1 MLKCVYH
8 GTKVSPNNLNT
19 HHRLHDSV
27 CCAGGGHHRV
37 GVLDSLLPRT
47 NVSVY
52 VCVWGG
58 GVCLR
63 MHLCICL
70 CVYKCTCMRCPT
82 VCACVCVF
90 TTTDNIGIKVRTYV
104 SPSPTHH
111 LPNSHYGLQ
120 VCLLTHHYTLPGTS
134 THITW
139 VQWNLSK
146 TTTFWPV
153 LTDLYREVAALQ
165 R

>member
-58 GVCLR
+58 VCVYA
-63 MHLCICL
+63 CIC
-70 CVYKCTCMRCPT
+70 VY
-82 VCACVCVF
+82 VCVC
-90 TTTDNIGIKVRTYV
+90 TSVRV
-104 SPSPTHH
+104 
-111 LPNSHYGLQ
+111 
-120 VCLLTHHYTLPGTS
+120 
-134 THITW
+134 
-139 VQWNLSK
+139 
-146 TTTFWPV
+146 
-153 LTDLYREVAALQ
+153 
-165 R
+165 